1 MISSLLLIAGFVVLT
16 AVVASLPW
24 LDKNIEDRFLA
35 PWQVAVL
42 GLGCLASH
50 IATVQGYYV
59 LARRANPLLA
69 ASLVGSIATAVAVWL
84 GGYFYSTDGVVLG
97 YALAMCLVLAPVHT
111 FAYARFRRKS
121 EI

>member
-1 MISSLLLIAGFVVLT
+1 MGFVVLT
-16 AVVASLPW
+16 TAVASLPW
-24 LDKNIEDRFLA
+24 LGKNIEARFLE

-59 LARRANPLLA
+59 LARRANPLLL
-69 ASLVGSIATAVAVWL
+69 ASLIGSITTAAVVWV

-111 FAYARFRRKS
+111 FAYAKFRRQS
-121 EI
+121 ES